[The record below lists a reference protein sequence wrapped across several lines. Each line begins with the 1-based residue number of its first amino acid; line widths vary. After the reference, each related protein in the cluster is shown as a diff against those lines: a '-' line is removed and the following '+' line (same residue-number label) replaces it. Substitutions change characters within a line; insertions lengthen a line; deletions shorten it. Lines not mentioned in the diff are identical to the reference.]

1 MPRCALAA
9 AVTDEL
15 LALSAVLP
23 RAPFMPE
30 YIAHNFVPGNDVTL
44 LRGGAAVPAYAVRI
58 TQAGHLVVRTEEGEH
73 EVSFGEVS
81 LRMKKEEEEP
91 V

>member
-1 MPRCALAA
+1 MLAFF
-9 AVTDEL
+9 
-15 LALSAVLP
+15 
-23 RAPFMPE
+23 RAN
-30 YIAHNFVPGNDVTL
+30 HKVPGLCDAHGIRGNGRPAPKQRDIVPGHDVTL